1 MRWNIICKRRK
12 IYLKVIGKLIK
23 GTAIVDEKVV
33 DNTDSNISFRE
44 QLEANLIT
52 LCKELDISVPLW
64 LKRNTTEFARYRRTS
79 FTKDQFI
86 DSVKF
91 DRFDI
96 KIE

>member
-1 MRWNIICKRRK
+1 MK
-12 IYLKVIGKLIK
+12 IIGKLIK
-23 GTAIVDEKVV
+23 GTVIISEKLI
-33 DNTDSNISFRE
+33 NNENSSISFRDL
-44 QLEANLIT
+44 LEDNFIA

-86 DSVKF
+86 EDVKF
-91 DRFDI
+91 DRLEI

>member
-1 MRWNIICKRRK
+1 MRI
-12 IYLKVIGKLIK
+12 IGKLIK
-23 GTAIVDEKVV
+23 GTVIIVEKLI
-33 DNTDSNISFRE
+33 DNENDNISFRE
-44 QLEANLIT
+44 LLEVSFIA

-86 DSVKF
+86 EDVKF
-91 DRFDI
+91 DRLEI